1 MKIRSLP
8 IQASLLQKIMLLL
21 CISLVLIPVLS
32 AAAATQRVYQYNE
45 NGRLTVMYTAT
56 QKTTYSYDK
65 NGNLVSKQV
74 EQGDYSSVVNPTAP
88 APTPTPTPEPTPAPT
103 PTPAPEPAPDP
114 TLVPPPV
121 PVPTKSGLPTK
132 YSMDTFWASTSKA
145 ANGGVTFSGWYLDP
159 VGIQRVDVYVDGV
172 YHGRA
177 YMGGSREDVYKVYP
191 EYNNHVSGFS
201 VDNIDIKTIGRQ
213 YTSKNKKGKY
223 ELVVGFR
230 EHTVEV
236 QIINK
241 ANVVTS
247 FSRVIATPS
256 SS

>member
-88 APTPTPTPEPTPAPT
+88 APTPTPTPTPEPT
-103 PTPAPEPAPDP
+103 PTPVPEPASDP
-114 TLVPPPV
+114 SVVPPPV
-121 PVPTKSGLPTK
+121 PVPAKSGLPVRYYVDK
-132 YSMDTFWASTSKA
+132 LWQGPVASK
-145 ANGGVTFSGWYLDP
+145 NGTIVVQGWYLDP
-159 VGIQRVDVYVDGV
+159 VGVQKIEIYVDGV
-172 YHGRA
+172 YHGRIN
-177 YMGGSREDVYKVYP
+177 MGGSREDVYQAYP
-191 EYNNHVSGFS
+191 DYNNHVAGFYAS
-201 VDNIDIKTIGRQ
+201 AVEVQTTGTP
-213 YTSKNKKGKY
+213 YAHKNKKGK
-223 ELVVGFR
+223 R
-230 EHTVEV
+230 EILPGQFEHDVRVTVT
-236 QIINK
+236 NR
-241 ANVVTS
+241 ANVVTTE
-247 FSRVIATPS
+247 FSNHIVINLN
-256 SS
+256 

>member
-88 APTPTPTPEPTPAPT
+88 APTPTPEPTPAPT
-103 PTPAPEPAPDP
+103 PTPVPEPVTDL
-114 TLVPPPV
+114 TLLPPPV
-121 PVPTKSGLPTK
+121 PTPAKAGLPIK
-132 YSMDTFWASTSKA
+132 YSIDTLWASTSKS
-145 ANGGVTFSGWYLDP
+145 ANGGVTLSGWYLDP
-159 VGIQRVDVYVDGV
+159 VGIQRIDVYVDGV

-177 YMGGSREDVYKVYP
+177 YMGESREDVYQVYP
-191 EYNNHVSGFS
+191 EYNNHVSGFY
-201 VDNIDIKTIGRQ
+201 VGNIDITTTGTVLKSR
-213 YTSKNKKGKY
+213 NKKGKN
-223 ELVVGFR
+223 EVVPGYFQ
-230 EHTVEV
+230 HNVEV
-236 QIINK
+236 KIINK
-241 ANVVTS
+241 TNLITS
-247 FSRVIATPS
+247 FSRTITTPS
-256 SS
+256 NP